1 MAQGWRGARRA
12 GAASTVSPTRQR
24 YVRSGL
30 RPVRRTIGRR
40 GGARHLST
48 TAAEVYRR
56 VQLSRRWHRAV
67 VLRAARARARRCL
80 VGWLDRRST
89 AVASGL
95 KSLPQEAPPALG
107 NRASHACARSG
118 SVMKTAVRRLP
129 FWLPRGCRIGPRL
142 GRRLDGVQLSC
153 VGTEVPPTEER
164 RAWRRFC
171 TLVPASGWPQTRLR
185 PAQARPRAASVPAQ
199 GEAATWAW
207 ASAPPPSTWYR
218 VARLLASCRRSAI
231 SACCAANSE
240 RCASSTG
247 KWPSRP
253 AR

>member
-12 GAASTVSPTRQR
+12 GAASTVSPTRRR

-56 VQLSRRWHRAV
+56 VQLSRRWRRAV
-67 VLRAARARARRCL
+67 VLFAARTRAKRCL
-80 VGWLDRRST
+80 GGWLDRRST
-89 AVASGL
+89 AIASGL
-95 KSLPQEAPPALG
+95 KSLPQESPPALG
-107 NRASHACARSG
+107 NRTSHACARSG
-118 SVMKTAVRRLP
+118 SVMNTAVRRLP
-129 FWLPRGCRIGPRL
+129 CWLPRGCRIGPRL

-171 TLVPASGWPQTRLR
+171 TLRPAGLGLAAGQPRPGLALPRFRLR
-185 PAQARPRAASVPAQ
+185 ARQRPGPGRRRRRRAP
-199 GEAATWAW
+199 G
-207 ASAPPPSTWYR
+207 
-218 VARLLASCRRSAI
+218 
-231 SACCAANSE
+231 
-240 RCASSTG
+240 TG
-247 KWPSRP
+247 
-253 AR
+253 